1 MNPHLETS
9 ELSEWALGF
18 STQQVSRHVQSC
30 ATCRTEANALREAIG
45 GFRESV
51 HAEAERDANF
61 WSRQRAGIRER
72 VNARRPVSL
81 LRSVSLAAT
90 ALVLGAVLLLTPS
103 PQISPSTNNDAADDA
118 LLQQV
123 DSDVRQGFP
132 TALGPAVLISQE
144 RNSALLANTEGN
156 SSFSNPN
163 QNKEQ

>member
-1 MNPHLETS
+1 MNAHLEKS
-9 ELSEWALGF
+9 EWSEWALGL

-30 ATCRTEANALREAIG
+30 ATCRTEANALRETIG
-45 GFRESV
+45 RFRESV
-51 HAEAERDANF
+51 HAEAERDAIF

-72 VNARRPVSL
+72 VHARRPVSL

-90 ALVLGAVLLLTPS
+90 VLVLGAVLLLTPS
-103 PQISPSTNNDAADDA
+103 PEISPSNNDAADDA

-123 DSDVRQGFP
+123 DSDVQQGFP

-156 SSFSNPN
+156 SSYPYTN